1 MKTTEILDLDCR
13 VSENRE
19 IIQTVLR
26 QIKPL
31 AKCSEEYDIPMD
43 KLEKCLQVLCRNYDM
58 YPRQIV
64 PDIMAAEKDIIWR
77 FEVVDLKNL
86 SVLGKCYGLNL
97 YELMCKAVIMLYAL
111 SRKRSKEK

>member
-13 VSENRE
+13 VNENRE

-31 AKCSEEYDIPMD
+31 AKCSDEHDIPMD
-43 KLEKCLQVLCRNYDM
+43 KLEKCLQVLCKNYDM

>member
-31 AKCSEEYDIPMD
+31 AKCSDEDIPMD

-86 SVLGKCYGLNL
+86 SVLGRCYGLNL

>member
-13 VSENRE
+13 VEENRE

-31 AKCSEEYDIPMD
+31 AKCPEGQDVPFD
-43 KLEKCLQVLCRNYDM
+43 KLEKCMQVLCRNYEM

-64 PDIMAAEKDIIWR
+64 PDVFAAEKDIVWR
-77 FEVVDLKNL
+77 FELIDLKNL
-86 SVLGKCYGLNL
+86 KVLGKCYGLNL
-97 YELMCKAVIMLYAL
+97 YELMCKAVIMMYVV

>member
-31 AKCSEEYDIPMD
+31 AKCSDEDIPMD

-58 YPRQIV
+58 YPRMII
-64 PDIMAAEKDIIWR
+64 PDTMAAEKDIIWR

-86 SVLGKCYGLNL
+86 SVLGRCYGLNL